1 MLLLT
6 ISMHT
11 FKKRV
16 VTHLINTNLEAGTSN
31 YFLGYQRVQNSNGNA
46 EFFEPIVKHEGGG
59 RKAGE
64 ANVI

>member
-6 ISMHT
+6 ITMHT

-16 VTHLINTNLEAGTSN
+16 VTHSINTNLEAGTSK
-31 YFLGYQRVQNSNGNA
+31 GIKECKTQMGMQN
-46 EFFEPIVKHEGGG
+46 FFEPIVKHEGGG